1 MEELLKILKRATNVL
16 ESRDIDYIV
25 FGGIAV
31 WAYGRRRKTHDIDLL
46 IKEGD
51 AKETLRALSEV
62 GFMTEETDHTWLY
75 KATLD
80 QSDIDLIFKAKGGIK
95 LTPEIL
101 QRQRQ
106 LEIGGYNF
114 RVIDPENLVILK
126 ILATKEV
133 RPADWYDALSILER
147 TRNFDWNYLISKSQN
162 DILRFLSFVF
172 FAQAMSI
179 EKTGRAVV
187 PPQVIDELYDD
198 YHRGQGISKI
208 A

>member
-31 WAYGRRRKTHDIDLL
+31 WAYGRLRKTHDIDLL
-46 IKEGD
+46 IRQGD
-51 AKETLRALSEV
+51 AKETLRALRDA
-62 GFMTEETDHTWLY
+62 GFITEETDQNWLY
-75 KATLD
+75 KATMD
-80 QSDIDLIFKAKGGIK
+80 QNDIDLIFKAKGGIR

-101 QRQRQ
+101 ERQQ
-106 LEIGGYNF
+106 LLEISGYDF

-126 ILATKEV
+126 ILATKEM

-147 TRNFDWNYLISKSQN
+147 TRNFDWNYVISKSQN

-172 FAQAMSI
+172 FAQAMGV
-179 EKTGRAVV
+179 EKTGRALV
-187 PPQVIDELYDD
+187 PVGVIDELYDN
-198 YHRGQGISKI
+198 YRHGHGISRI

>member
-1 MEELLKILKRATNVL
+1 MEELLRILKRATNVL
-16 ESRDIDYIV
+16 ENHDIDYIV

-46 IKEGD
+46 IKKGD
-51 AKETLRALSEV
+51 AKETLGALSDV
-62 GFMTEETDHTWLY
+62 GFITEETDHTWLY

-80 QSDIDLIFKAKGGIK
+80 QSDIDLIFEAKGGIK

-101 QRQRQ
+101 ERQRQ
-106 LEIGGYNF
+106 LEISGYNF

-126 ILATKEV
+126 ILATKEM

-147 TRNFDWNYLISKSQN
+147 TQYLDWDYVISKSQN
-162 DILRFLSFVF
+162 NILRFLSFVF
-172 FAQAMSI
+172 FAQAMSE
-179 EKTGRAVV
+179 EKTGWAVV
-187 PPQVIDELYDD
+187 PNEVIDKLYDD
-198 YHRGQGISKI
+198 YRRGQGISKI

>member
-1 MEELLKILKRATNVL
+1 MEELLKILKQATNVL
-16 ESRDIDYIV
+16 ESNNIDYIV

-46 IKEGD
+46 IRQGD
-51 AKETLRALSEV
+51 AKATLEALSDA
-62 GFMTEETDHTWLY
+62 GFITEETDHRWLY

-80 QSDIDLIFKAKGGIK
+80 QSDIDLIFKAKGGIR

-101 QRQRQ
+101 ERQQQ
-106 LEIGGYNF
+106 LEIGGYHF

-126 ILATKEV
+126 ILATKEM
-133 RPADWYDALSILER
+133 RPADWYDALSILEK
-147 TRNFDWNYLISKSQN
+147 TRNFDWNYLMSKSKN

-172 FAQAMSI
+172 FAQAMGE
-179 EKTGRAVV
+179 EKTGRSLV
-187 PPQVIDELYDD
+187 PIEVIDELYDN
-198 YHRGQGISKI
+198 YRRGQGISKI